1 MQDNAVFDRRPSP
14 IAGSWYPGNALKLRT
29 MIEGFLGKA
38 PTLRFEGRL
47 QGLIVPHAGYM
58 YSGQTAAYAF
68 KALEGEKFSKVVVI
82 SPSHQAFRAPLL
94 TSGHAAYT
102 TPLGDLRVDQE
113 SLAPLHGLNWNRLG
127 LGLTPIRNDREHSLE
142 IELPFLQATLKE
154 PFTLVPIMMMDQRR
168 PVADALSQAL
178 TSWMKGLPSTE
189 NVLLVASSDQSHF
202 HPQGQAEVMDRAVI
216 KALEAQD
223 IDLLY
228 RLDAEGKGEA
238 CGLGPMATV
247 ILTCQ
252 ALGKTELQVCDH
264 RTSAAATGDESSVV
278 GYTSAILTLNP

>member
-1 MQDNAVFDRRPSP
+1 MQDNTGLDRRPSP
-14 IAGSWYPGNALKLRT
+14 IAGSWYPGNAVKLRA

-47 QGLIVPHAGYM
+47 QGLIAPHAGYM
-58 YSGQTAAYAF
+58 YSGQTAACAF
-68 KALEGEKFSKVVVI
+68 KALQGEEFSKVVVI

-102 TPLGDLRVDQE
+102 TPLGDLRVDRE
-113 SLAPLHGLNWNRLG
+113 SLNTIDGLLQGDG
-127 LGLTPIRNDREHSLE
+127 LALTPVRNDREHSLE

-154 PFTLVPIMMMDQRR
+154 PFTLVPIMMMDQRQS
-168 PVADALSQAL
+168 VAKALSQAL
-178 TSWMKGLPSTE
+178 TNWMKGLPSTE

-202 HPQGQAEVMDRAVI
+202 HPQGQAEMMDGAVI

-223 IDLLY
+223 TDLLY

-238 CGLGPMATV
+238 CGLGPMAAV

-252 ALGKTELQVCDH
+252 ALGKTELQICDH